1 MLAGVLARALA
12 GPSAKSFDA
21 LLALRISF
29 SIEWSDHEV
38 TFDQMPPLQLAAP
51 AVDTQGNDETASI
64 GPDARS
70 GATLWRASS
79 ATKSSV
85 RLHWLL
91 FVPVSWLALGLAPGT
106 ARADT
111 VATTSAPMPA
121 PTLPPALPADGR
133 PAGPAGQAGQ
143 SGQMAASTSV
153 SPSGAAAADK
163 KADSPRRYELAGF
176 PIIGGN
182 SDIGFQ
188 FGAAATLTRFYD
200 DAFPYLWNIDLL
212 LSASLKDDDTGLRLV
227 QQSHVLRLDAPDL
240 LDNHLRLDTRASY
253 QRTIDA
259 GYYGIGNAAAV
270 TPGSK
275 PEHYEYLQNEA
286 RIRAIARV
294 HTKTPLDIA
303 FGASIRY
310 EAPQAYP
317 GSQLASDL
325 GTPNDVTA
333 IGGSSTLLGG
343 IAAGVMYDTRDS
355 EFVTRKGIFYQVG
368 IGATAG
374 TEDRIAYGNTS
385 IVLAH
390 YAPLGPYFVF
400 ASRFIASWQFGR
412 VPFYDLAQGGTFEPQ
427 YLLGG
432 DSGVRGVPQGRY
444 AGLVKAIANIE
455 IRGTPFPRFNLLG
468 QSLRIGTTTFLDTGR
483 VWSDYNV
490 ISQTDGTTINL
501 KYGIGGGVFL
511 QWGQAAIFRVEVAYS
526 PDAVSE
532 NPNLPLGIYVSD
544 GLMF

>member
-1 MLAGVLARALA
+1 MQLASYG
-12 GPSAKSFDA
+12 GIPPSVD
-21 LLALRISF
+21 R
-29 SIEWSDHEV
+29 SIHDV
-38 TFDQMPPLQLAAP
+38 TFDQTPPLKLAVRAMEKR
-51 AVDTQGNDETASI
+51 GNDETACI
-64 GPDARS
+64 APEARS
-70 GATLWRASS
+70 GATLRRVGHK
-79 ATKSSV
+79 TKSSV
-85 RLHWLL
+85 RLGWLL
-91 FVPVSWLALGLAPGT
+91 LISIFALTVAAPPRC

-111 VATTSAPMPA
+111 SNGPAAPSASPVVPVTTPIV
-121 PTLPPALPADGR
+121 PPSLPAESGAVSPDAQHGAQASVAKGVS
-133 PAGPAGQAGQ
+133 PAGADAG
-143 SGQMAASTSV
+143 T
-153 SPSGAAAADK
+153 K

-188 FGAAATLTRFYD
+188 FGGAATLTRFYD
-200 DAFPYLWNIDLL
+200 KAFPYLWNIDLL

-240 LDNHLRLDTRASY
+240 LEHHLRLDTRASY

-259 GYYGIGNAAAV
+259 GYYGMGNAAAV
-270 TPGSK
+270 VPGSK
-275 PEHYEYLQNEA
+275 IEHYEYLQNET
-286 RIRAIARV
+286 RIRTIGRI
-294 HTKTPLDIA
+294 HTKTPIDIA
-303 FGASIRY
+303 FGASVRY
-310 EAPQAYP
+310 EAPEAYA

-325 GTPNDVTA
+325 STPNNIAA
-333 IGGSSTLLGG
+333 IGGSWMLLGG
-343 IAAGVMYDTRDS
+343 LAAGIMWDTRDS
-355 EFVTRKGIFYQVG
+355 EFVTRKGVFYQL
-368 IGATAG
+368 GAGFTAG

-385 IVLAH
+385 AVLAH
-390 YAPLGPYFVF
+390 YAPLGPIFVF

-444 AGLVKAIANIE
+444 AGLVKMIANIE

-483 VWSDYNV
+483 VWSDYKT
-490 ISQTDGTTINL
+490 ISLADGNTINL
-501 KYGIGGGVFL
+501 KYGVGGGVFL